1 MVSIREE
8 ASYKNY
14 GKCLSISNGAIEVLV
29 TVDVGPRI
37 IRCACAGK
45 ENMMFEDIGRGTT
58 HDISQLYGEG
68 KTWNIYGGH
77 RLWMSPESFPDTYY
91 PDNEKVV
98 YTTRASGA
106 EFIPQQQDK
115 TGLQLSI
122 LIEMDETEPK
132 LTITHTITNTKKEPV
147 TGSAWSLSVMDAGGT
162 VIVPLSTEQ
171 TELLPNRN
179 IILWPY
185 TDMTDKRLYFGKNL
199 IAARQNPEVS
209 EPLKIGV
216 GQATG
221 KIAYV
226 NHDQALVKE
235 YSVDNSAAYPDF
247 GASTEVCLCASFAE
261 AETLSPISTLKKG
274 EKIVHTETW
283 TLHDNFNL
291 PYFDCVSLADAAEK
305 LF

>member
-14 GKCLSISNGAIEVLV
+14 GKCLSISNGAIEILV

-37 IRCACAGK
+37 IRCACVGK

-58 HDISQLYGEG
+58 HDVSQLYGEG

-77 RLWMSPESFPDTYY
+77 RLWMSPEAFPDTYY

-98 YTTRASGA
+98 YTTRSGGA

-115 TGLQLSI
+115 TGLQLSM

-132 LTITHTITNTKKEPV
+132 LTITHTITNTKREPI

-171 TELLPNRN
+171 TGLLPNRN

-185 TDMTDKRLYFGKNL
+185 TDMTDKRLCLGKDL
-199 IAARQNPEVS
+199 IAARQDPNVS

-216 GQATG
+216 GRATG

-226 NHDQALVKE
+226 NHSQALVKE
-235 YSVDNSAAYPDF
+235 YSVDDTAVYPDF
-247 GASTEVCLCASFAE
+247 GASTEVYLCSSFAE
-261 AETLSPISTLKKG
+261 AETLSPISTVKKG

-283 TLHDNFNL
+283 TLYDNFTL
-291 PYFDCVSLADAAEK
+291 PYFDRVSLADVAKK

>member
-1 MVSIREE
+1 MVSIKEE

-14 GKCLSISNGAIEVLV
+14 GKCLSISNGAMEVLV

-45 ENMMFEDIGRGTT
+45 ENMMFEDIGRETT
-58 HDISQLYGEG
+58 HDVSQLYGEG

-77 RLWMSPESFPDTYY
+77 RLWMSPEAFPDTYY

-98 YTTRASGA
+98 YTTRTCGA

-122 LIEMDETEPK
+122 LVEMDETEPK
-132 LTITHTITNTKKEPV
+132 LTITHTITNTKKEAV

-162 VIVPLSTEQ
+162 IIVPLSTEQ
-171 TELLPNRN
+171 TGLLPNRN
-179 IILWPY
+179 VILWPY
-185 TDMTDKRLYFGKNL
+185 TDMTDKRLYFGKEL
-199 IAARQNPEVS
+199 IAARQDPKIS

-216 GQATG
+216 GRATG

-226 NHDQALVKE
+226 NHGQALVKE
-235 YSVDNSAAYPDF
+235 YSVDNSAVYPDF
-247 GASTEVCLCASFAE
+247 GASTEFYLCPAFAE
-261 AETLSPISTLKKG
+261 AETLSPVSTIKKG

-283 TLHDNFNL
+283 TLHDNFVL
-291 PYFDCVSLADAAEK
+291 PYFDRVSLADAAKK